1 MYGINVMLLRQ
12 KMLENGFINI
22 VDLAKAANVSR
33 DTISKMLAGKT
44 KPQTNVMYAI
54 ANALK
59 LTCEEA
65 GKIFFARIVAQNATT
80 VIRKGDN

>member
-33 DTISKMLAGKT
+33 DTISKMLSGKT

-65 GKIFFARIVAQNATT
+65 GKIFFARIVA
-80 VIRKGDN
+80 

>member
-65 GKIFFARIVAQNATT
+65 GKIFFARNVA
-80 VIRKGDN
+80 

>member
-65 GKIFFARIVAQNATT
+65 GKIFFALSLHKTQQ
-80 VIRKGDN
+80 

>member
-44 KPQTNVMYAI
+44 KPQTNVKYAI

-65 GKIFFARIVAQNATT
+65 GKIFFARIVA
-80 VIRKGDN
+80 

>member
-12 KMLENGFINI
+12 KMLENGFIKI

-65 GKIFFARIVAQNATT
+65 GKIFFARIVA
-80 VIRKGDN
+80 

>member
-65 GKIFFARIVAQNATT
+65 GKIFFAHIVA
-80 VIRKGDN
+80 

>member
-12 KMLENGFINI
+12 KMIENGFINI

-44 KPQTNVMYAI
+44 KP
-54 ANALK
+54 
-59 LTCEEA
+59 
-65 GKIFFARIVAQNATT
+65 
-80 VIRKGDN
+80 

>member
-44 KPQTNVMYAI
+44 KLQTNVMYAI

-65 GKIFFARIVAQNATT
+65 GKIFFARIVA
-80 VIRKGDN
+80 

>member
-44 KPQTNVMYAI
+44 KPQANVMYAI

-65 GKIFFARIVAQNATT
+65 GKIFFTRIVA
-80 VIRKGDN
+80 

>member
-1 MYGINVMLLRQ
+1 MTNSFSHGIIVMLLRQ

-65 GKIFFARIVAQNATT
+65 GKIFFARIVA
-80 VIRKGDN
+80 

>member
-65 GKIFFARIVAQNATT
+65 GKIFFCTYRCMKRNDSN
-80 VIRKGDN
+80 RKG

>member
-65 GKIFFARIVAQNATT
+65 GKIFFSRSVA
-80 VIRKGDN
+80 

>member
-54 ANALK
+54 ANTLK

-65 GKIFFARIVAQNATT
+65 GKIFFARIVA
-80 VIRKGDN
+80 

>member
-12 KMLENGFINI
+12 KMIENGFINI

-65 GKIFFARIVAQNATT
+65 GKIFLHVAL
-80 VIRKGDN
+80 RKMQRR

>member
-59 LTCEEA
+59 LTYEEA
-65 GKIFFARIVAQNATT
+65 GKIFFARIVE
-80 VIRKGDN
+80 

>member
-22 VDLAKAANVSR
+22 IDLAKAANVSR

-65 GKIFFARIVAQNATT
+65 GKIFFARIVA
-80 VIRKGDN
+80 

>member
-65 GKIFFARIVAQNATT
+65 GKIFFACIVA
-80 VIRKGDN
+80 

>member
-1 MYGINVMLLRQ
+1 MYGVNVMLLRQ

-65 GKIFFARIVAQNATT
+65 GKIFFARIVA
-80 VIRKGDN
+80 

>member
-65 GKIFFARIVAQNATT
+65 GEIFFARIVA
-80 VIRKGDN
+80 

>member
-1 MYGINVMLLRQ
+1 MYSINVMLLRQ

-65 GKIFFARIVAQNATT
+65 GKIFFARIVA
-80 VIRKGDN
+80 

>member
-12 KMLENGFINI
+12 KMIENGFINI

-65 GKIFFARIVAQNATT
+65 GKIFCT
-80 VIRKGDN
+80 

>member
-33 DTISKMLAGKT
+33 NTISKMLAGKT

-65 GKIFFARIVAQNATT
+65 GKIFFARVVA
-80 VIRKGDN
+80 

>member
-1 MYGINVMLLRQ
+1 MYGINVILLRQ

-65 GKIFFARIVAQNATT
+65 GKIFFARIVA
-80 VIRKGDN
+80 

>member
-65 GKIFFARIVAQNATT
+65 GKIFFACNVA
-80 VIRKGDN
+80 

>member
-44 KPQTNVMYAI
+44 KHQTNVMYAI

-65 GKIFFARIVAQNATT
+65 GKIFFARIVA
-80 VIRKGDN
+80 

>member
-12 KMLENGFINI
+12 KMLENVFINI
-22 VDLAKAANVSR
+22 GDLAKAANVSR

-65 GKIFFARIVAQNATT
+65 GKIFFARIVA
-80 VIRKGDN
+80 

>member
-54 ANALK
+54 AKALK

-65 GKIFFARIVAQNATT
+65 GKIFFARIVA
-80 VIRKGDN
+80 

>member
-59 LTCEEA
+59 LTGEEA
-65 GKIFFARIVAQNATT
+65 GKIFFARIVA
-80 VIRKGDN
+80 

>member
-44 KPQTNVMYAI
+44 KPQTNVMYAS

-65 GKIFFARIVAQNATT
+65 GNIFFARIVA
-80 VIRKGDN
+80 

>member
-33 DTISKMLAGKT
+33 DTISKILAGKT

-65 GKIFFARIVAQNATT
+65 GKIFFARIVA
-80 VIRKGDN
+80 

>member
-12 KMLENGFINI
+12 KMIENGFINI

-65 GKIFFARIVAQNATT
+65 GEIFFARSVA
-80 VIRKGDN
+80 

>member
-33 DTISKMLAGKT
+33 DTISKMLAGKA

-65 GKIFFARIVAQNATT
+65 GKIFFARIVA
-80 VIRKGDN
+80 

>member
-12 KMLENGFINI
+12 KMIENGFINI
-22 VDLAKAANVSR
+22 IDLAKAANVSR

-65 GKIFFARIVAQNATT
+65 GKIFFARSVA
-80 VIRKGDN
+80 

>member
-1 MYGINVMLLRQ
+1 MYGINAMLLRQ

-65 GKIFFARIVAQNATT
+65 GKIFFARIVA
-80 VIRKGDN
+80 

>member
-65 GKIFFARIVAQNATT
+65 GKIFFARIVA
-80 VIRKGDN
+80 

>member
-22 VDLAKAANVSR
+22 VDLAKAAKVSR

-65 GKIFFARIVAQNATT
+65 GKIFFARIVA
-80 VIRKGDN
+80 

>member
-33 DTISKMLAGKT
+33 DTIGKMLAGKT

-65 GKIFFARIVAQNATT
+65 GKIFFARIVA
-80 VIRKGDN
+80 